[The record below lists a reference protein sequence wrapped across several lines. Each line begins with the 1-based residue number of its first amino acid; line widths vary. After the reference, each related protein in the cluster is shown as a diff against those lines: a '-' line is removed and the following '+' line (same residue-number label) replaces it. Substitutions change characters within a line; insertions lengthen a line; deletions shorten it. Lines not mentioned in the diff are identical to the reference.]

1 MFLWWNFI
9 LSSSFLL
16 NFNLKNHHISAQDT
30 GLYEKQFLLS
40 AERGD
45 LESVRK
51 LLEIYKST
59 KAFNINCLDPLRR
72 LCKKELFKKFFSEE
86 NELQRI
92 FSTKIKSSFYKTFVL
107 LFNLLSDNDKVIQ
120 KKKFFFL
127 STEFFNIVAMNNL

>member
-1 MFLWWNFI
+1 MFLWWN

-92 FSTKIKSSFYKTFVL
+92 FSTKIKSIFIKL
-107 LFNLLSDNDKVIQ
+107 LFYCSIFFRIMTRLF
-120 KKKFFFL
+120 KKRNFF
-127 STEFFNIVAMNNL
+127 SFNRIF